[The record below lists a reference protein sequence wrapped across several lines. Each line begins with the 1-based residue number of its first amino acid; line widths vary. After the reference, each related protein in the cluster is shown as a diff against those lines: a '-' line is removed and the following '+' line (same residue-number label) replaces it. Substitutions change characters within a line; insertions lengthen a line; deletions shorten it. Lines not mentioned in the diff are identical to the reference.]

1 MSIELTP
8 TEKILIILL
17 DREVISEETQ
27 QAVFHLLR
35 EEELQKKMITFLIR
49 YTDTT
54 EQEVL
59 QKLVEILKAHKGM
72 N

>member
-17 DREVISEETQ
+17 DRDEISEETQ

-35 EEELQKKMITFLIR
+35 EEELQMKMIVFLIR
-49 YTDTT
+49 YTDIT

-59 QKLVEILKAHKGM
+59 QKLGEILKAHKGM

>member
-59 QKLVEILKAHKGM
+59 QKLAEILKAHKGM

>member
-17 DREVISEETQ
+17 DRDEISEETQ

-35 EEELQKKMITFLIR
+35 EEALQEKMMIFLIR
-49 YTDTT
+49 YPDST

-59 QKLVEILKAHKGM
+59 QRLGEILKEHKGM